1 MKTRIFTIGMLLMA
15 GTIFFSNS
23 AFAGRKSTKFASSLE
38 NITDPSLQIESWMT
52 SDLIWYPGAFSEM
65 ITASEESVELEV
77 WMVNTLF
84 WDRFEEV
91 QDNALTI
98 QEWMTNQLIWEKAS
112 VVSEPGLELEDWMLN
127 SDIWNS

>member
-23 AFAGRKSTKFASSLE
+23 AFAERKCTKFASSLE
-38 NITDPSLQIESWMT
+38 NATDPSLQIESWMT

-65 ITASEESVELEV
+65 VTAREESAELEV

-84 WDRFEEV
+84 WDRFEDAG
-91 QDNALTI
+91 DNVITI
-98 QEWMTNQLIWEKAS
+98 EEWMTNTMIWEKAA
-112 VVSEPGLELEDWMLN
+112 VVAEPGLELEDWMLDN
-127 SDIWNS
+127 NIWNS